1 MRGGHNPVGILLSV
15 ALLIGIFII
24 GFSLYP
30 NNAVYADDVSPSRN
44 VVSKNEPIFKVLAP
58 KNQRKFK
65 HRWTFKR
72 SVKSIKKEGKQLKAY
87 GQRTAIVG
95 GLFVGAKA
103 GVIGAVVTA
112 SGSAIYLVG
121 DYQVSSVKK
130 VKKGSK
136 RVIKVDFRW
145 INTKRTGPDSCLIP
159 TGWNRLAKIWNVP
172 YFGSKHILPATSG
185 GSRSAETRIRKISGF
200 IFPVA
205 QGPCRLSDSDC
216 KESTGKTG
224 NRKTCTC
231 TARCHGTSFV
241 ETEVPSFCWTD
252 TIFYKKREYFSLFFL
267 FAILFFHTKTVQIN
281 VVCTGW

>member
-1 MRGGHNPVGILLSV
+1 MLSV

-145 INTKRTGPDSCLIP
+145 INTKRFPLKGEFRIKQYYTYKGKRVSRVS
-159 TGWNRLAKIWNVP
+159 TWYQKRN
-172 YFGSKHILPATSG
+172 FGYG
-185 GSRSAETRIRKISGF
+185 ER
-200 IFPVA
+200 
-205 QGPCRLSDSDC
+205 
-216 KESTGKTG
+216 
-224 NRKTCTC
+224 
-231 TARCHGTSFV
+231 
-241 ETEVPSFCWTD
+241 W
-252 TIFYKKREYFSLFFL
+252 
-267 FAILFFHTKTVQIN
+267 
-281 VVCTGW
+281 